1 MILIFLIYI
10 VGKVDMSLIEMGKEK
25 EGVSGCERRIQVI
38 EINYRYIEFE
48 MFIRYGMEMLSR

>member
-25 EGVSGCERRIQVI
+25 EGVSGCERRI
-38 EINYRYIEFE
+38 
-48 MFIRYGMEMLSR
+48 